1 MQFNKI
7 EFNKVH
13 PKKLQFKPEGYDHMA
28 DIIIKNAYVLTMDP
42 GAGDLKNG
50 TVVIE
55 DGKITEI
62 GEKTKER
69 AETVIDAKG
78 SVVMPGLVNTHTHA
92 AMTLFRGYADDLQ
105 LAEWLENHIWP
116 AEAQLT
122 AKDVYKGSLLACLEM
137 IRSGTTSFAD
147 MYFFMDET
155 AKAVEASGLRASLSH
170 GLIELWNE
178 EKGETDLKEGR
189 RFVRAWQ
196 GAADGRIKT
205 MYGPHAPNTCSDEYL
220 AKVRE
225 EARKDGAGIHIH
237 VLETEAEL
245 LAMKERYGK
254 CSVHM
259 LDDIGFF
266 GPDVLAA
273 HCVWLS
279 DGDIEVLREKGVNVS
294 HNPISNMK
302 LASGIAPVHKMLERG
317 VNVSLGTDGCAS
329 NNNLDLFEEM
339 KTAALLHKLSTG
351 NPTALPARQ
360 VLEMATVNGA
370 KALGTKT
377 GVLKA
382 GMTADLII
390 VDMKKP
396 HLTPCF
402 DVPSHLVYSAGGSD
416 VRTTIVD
423 GKILM
428 DDYRVLVLDEQKVL
442 EEAQKA
448 AEELVARVN
457 T

>member
-1 MQFNKI
+1 
-7 EFNKVH
+7 
-13 PKKLQFKPEGYDHMA
+13 MA

-42 GAGDLKNG
+42 DAGDLKNG

-55 DGKITEI
+55 GGKITEI
-62 GEKTKER
+62 GEKTKEH

-92 AMTLFRGYADDLQ
+92 AMTLFRGSADDLQ
-105 LAEWLENHIWP
+105 LAEWLEKHIWP
-116 AEAQLT
+116 AEAQLR
-122 AKDVYKGSLLACLEM
+122 AEDVYRGSLLACLEM

-155 AKAVEASGLRASLSH
+155 AKAVEASGIRASLSH
-170 GLIELWNE
+170 GLIELWNK
-178 EKGETDLKEGR
+178 EKGETDLKEGK

-220 AKVRE
+220 EKVKE

-302 LASGIAPVHKMLERG
+302 LASGTAPIYKMLERG

-360 VLEMATVNGA
+360 VLKMATVNGA
-370 KALGTKT
+370 KALGTES
-377 GVLKA
+377 GMLKA
-382 GMTADLII
+382 GMKADLII

-423 GKILM
+423 GKVLM
-428 DDYRVLVLDEQKVL
+428 DDYRVLVMDEQKVI

-448 AEELVARVN
+448 AEELAARVN
-457 T
+457 A

>member
-1 MQFNKI
+1 
-7 EFNKVH
+7 
-13 PKKLQFKPEGYDHMA
+13 MA

-42 GAGDLKNG
+42 DAGDLKNG

-62 GEKTKER
+62 GEKTKES
-69 AETVIDAKG
+69 ADTVIDAKG
-78 SVVMPGLVNTHTHA
+78 SVVMPGLANTHTHA

-105 LAEWLENHIWP
+105 LAEWLEKHIWP
-116 AEAQLT
+116 AEAQLK
-122 AKDVYKGSLLACLEM
+122 AEDVYKGSLLACLEM

-178 EKGETDLKEGR
+178 EKGEADLKEGK

-196 GAADGRIKT
+196 GAAGGRIKT
-205 MYGPHAPNTCSDEYL
+205 MYGPHAPNTCSEEFL
-220 AKVRE
+220 AKVKE
-225 EARKDGAGIHIH
+225 EARRDGAGIHIH

-245 LAMKERYGK
+245 NAMKERYGK
-254 CSVHM
+254 CSVH
-259 LDDIGFF
+259 LLEDLGFL

-279 DGDIEVLREKGVNVS
+279 DGDIEILRKRGVNVS

-302 LASGIAPVHKMLERG
+302 LASGIAPVCKMLEKG
-317 VNVSLGTDGCAS
+317 MNVTLGTDGCAS

-339 KTAALLHKLSTG
+339 KTAALLHKVSTG

-370 KALGTKT
+370 KALGTET
-377 GVLKA
+377 GMLKV
-382 GMTADLII
+382 GKKADVII

-402 DVPSHLVYSAGGSD
+402 DIPSHLVYSAKGCD

-423 GKILM
+423 GKVLM
-428 DDYRVLVLDEQKVL
+428 DNYRVLALDEEKVM
-442 EEAQKA
+442 EDARKA
-448 AEELVARVN
+448 AEELVARAN
-457 T
+457 A

>member
-1 MQFNKI
+1 
-7 EFNKVH
+7 
-13 PKKLQFKPEGYDHMA
+13 MA

-42 GAGDLKNG
+42 NVGDLKNG

-62 GEKTKER
+62 GKNTKES
-69 AETVIDAKG
+69 ADTVIDAEG

-105 LAEWLENHIWP
+105 LAEWLQQHIWP

-122 AKDVYKGSLLACLEM
+122 AEDVYKGSLLACLEM

-170 GLIELWNE
+170 GLIELWDD
-178 EKGETDLKEGR
+178 EKGETDLREGR

-205 MYGPHAPNTCSDEYL
+205 MYGPHAPNTCSEEFL

-225 EARKDGAGIHIH
+225 EASRDGAGIHIH
-237 VLETEAEL
+237 LLETEAEL

-259 LDDIGFF
+259 LEDIGFF

-279 DGDIEVLREKGVNVS
+279 DGDIEILRKRGVNVS
-294 HNPISNMK
+294 HNPVSNMK
-302 LASGIAPVHKMLERG
+302 LASGISPVHKMLDKG

-339 KTAALLHKLSTG
+339 KTAALLHKVNTFS
-351 NPTALPARQ
+351 PTALPARQ
-360 VLEMATVNGA
+360 VLEMGTVNGA
-370 KALGTKT
+370 QALDTET
-377 GVLKA
+377 GMLKA
-382 GMTADLII
+382 GKKADLII

-402 DVPSHLVYSAGGSD
+402 DVPSHLVYSARGSD
-416 VRTTIVD
+416 VRTTIVN
-423 GKILM
+423 GKVLM
-428 DDYRVLVLDEQKVL
+428 DNYRVLVLDEQKVM
-442 EEAQKA
+442 ENAQKA
-448 AEELVARVN
+448 AEDLVARVQA
-457 T
+457 

>member
-1 MQFNKI
+1 
-7 EFNKVH
+7 
-13 PKKLQFKPEGYDHMA
+13 MA
-28 DIIIKNAYVLTMDP
+28 DIIVKNAYVMTMDP
-42 GAGDLKNG
+42 DVGDLKNG

-62 GEKTKER
+62 GEKTSES
-69 AETVIDAKG
+69 ADTVIDAKH
-78 SVVMPGLVNTHTHA
+78 SAVMPGLVNTHTHA

-105 LAEWLENHIWP
+105 LADWLEGHIWP
-116 AEAQLT
+116 AEAKLT
-122 AKDVYKGSLLACLEM
+122 AEDVYKGSLLACLEM

-147 MYFFMDET
+147 MYFYMDET
-155 AKAVEASGLRASLSH
+155 AKAVEASGLRASLCH

-178 EKGETDLKEGR
+178 EKGATDLKEGK

-205 MYGPHAPNTCSDEYL
+205 MYGPHAPNTCSEEYL
-220 AKVRE
+220 TKVRE
-225 EARKDGAGIHIH
+225 EADRDGAGIHIH
-237 VLETEAEL
+237 LLETEAEL

-254 CSVHM
+254 CSVH
-259 LDDIGFF
+259 LLEDIGFL

-279 DGDIEVLREKGVNVS
+279 DGDIEILGKRGVNVS
-294 HNPISNMK
+294 HNVISNMK
-302 LASGIAPVHKMLERG
+302 LASGIAPVHKMLEKG

-339 KTAALLHKLSTG
+339 KTAALLHKVNTFS
-351 NPTALPARQ
+351 PTALPARQ
-360 VLEMATVNGA
+360 VLQMGTVNGA
-370 KALGTKT
+370 KALGTET
-377 GVLKA
+377 GMLKV
-382 GMTADLII
+382 GMKADLIV

-402 DVPSHLVYSAGGSD
+402 DVPSHLVYSAKGSD
-416 VRTTIVD
+416 VRTTIVN
-423 GKILM
+423 GKVLM
-428 DDYRVLVLDEQKVL
+428 DDYKVLALDEQKVM
-442 EEAQKA
+442 EDAQKA

-457 T
+457 A

>member
-1 MQFNKI
+1 
-7 EFNKVH
+7 
-13 PKKLQFKPEGYDHMA
+13 MA

-42 GAGDLKNG
+42 DLGDLKSG

-55 DGKITEI
+55 DGRITEI
-62 GEKTKER
+62 GKETNED
-69 AETVIDAKG
+69 AETVIDAKH

-105 LAEWLENHIWP
+105 LAEWLEGHIWP

-122 AKDVYKGSLLACLEM
+122 AEDVYKGSLLACLEM
-137 IRSGTTSFAD
+137 IKSGTTSFAD

-205 MYGPHAPNTCSDEYL
+205 MYGPHAPNTCSEEFL

-225 EARKDGAGIHIH
+225 EASRDGAGIHIH

-245 LAMKERYGK
+245 LAMKEKYGK
-254 CSVHM
+254 CSVH
-259 LDDIGFF
+259 LLEDIGFF

-279 DGDIEVLREKGVNVS
+279 DGDIEILRKRGVNVS
-294 HNPISNMK
+294 HNVVSNMK
-302 LASGIAPVHKMLERG
+302 LASGIAPVHKMLEKG

-339 KTAALLHKLSTG
+339 KTAALLHKVNTFS
-351 NPTALPARQ
+351 PTALPARQ
-360 VLEMATVNGA
+360 VLEIGTVNGA
-370 KALGTKT
+370 KALDTET
-377 GVLKA
+377 GMLKA
-382 GMTADLII
+382 GKKADLII

-402 DVPSHLVYSAGGSD
+402 DVPSHLVYSAKGSD
-416 VRTTIVD
+416 VRTTIVN
-423 GKILM
+423 GKVLM
-428 DDYRVLVLDEQKVL
+428 DDYRVLVLDEQKVM

-448 AEELVARVN
+448 VEELVARVKA
-457 T
+457 

>member
-1 MQFNKI
+1 
-7 EFNKVH
+7 
-13 PKKLQFKPEGYDHMA
+13 MA

-42 GAGDLKNG
+42 DAGDLKNG

-55 DGKITEI
+55 GGKITEI
-62 GEKTKER
+62 GEKTKEH

-105 LAEWLENHIWP
+105 LAEWLEKHIWP
-116 AEAQLT
+116 AEAQLR
-122 AKDVYKGSLLACLEM
+122 AEDVYRGSLLACLEM

-155 AKAVEASGLRASLSH
+155 AKAVEASGIRASLSH
-170 GLIELWNE
+170 GLIELWNK
-178 EKGETDLKEGR
+178 EKGETDLKEGK

-220 AKVRE
+220 AKVKE

-302 LASGIAPVHKMLERG
+302 LASGTAPIYKMLERG

-360 VLEMATVNGA
+360 VLKMATVNGA
-370 KALGTKT
+370 KALGTES
-377 GVLKA
+377 GMLKA
-382 GMTADLII
+382 GMKADLII

-423 GKILM
+423 GKVLM
-428 DDYRVLVLDEQKVL
+428 DDYRVLVMDEQKVI

-448 AEELVARVN
+448 AEELAARVN
-457 T
+457 A

>member
-1 MQFNKI
+1 
-7 EFNKVH
+7 
-13 PKKLQFKPEGYDHMA
+13 MA

-42 GAGDLKNG
+42 DSGDLKNG

-62 GEKTKER
+62 GEKTKES
-69 AETVIDAKG
+69 ADTVIDAKG
-78 SVVMPGLVNTHTHA
+78 SVVMPGLANTHTHA

-105 LAEWLENHIWP
+105 LAEWLEKNIWP
-116 AEAQLT
+116 AESQLK
-122 AKDVYKGSLLACLEM
+122 AEDVYKGSLLACLEM
-137 IRSGTTSFAD
+137 IKSGTTSFAD
-147 MYFFMDET
+147 MYFYMDET

-178 EKGETDLKEGR
+178 EKGETDLKEGK

-205 MYGPHAPNTCSDEYL
+205 MYGPHAPNTCSEEFL
-220 AKVRE
+220 IKVKE
-225 EARKDGAGIHIH
+225 EAHKDGAGLHIH

-245 LAMKERYGK
+245 NAMKERYGK
-254 CSVHM
+254 CSVH
-259 LDDIGFF
+259 LLEDIGFF

-279 DGDIEVLREKGVNVS
+279 DGDIEILRQRGVNVS

-317 VNVSLGTDGCAS
+317 VNVTLGTDGCAS

-339 KTAALLHKLSTG
+339 KTAALLHKVSTG

-370 KALGTKT
+370 KALGTET
-377 GVLKA
+377 GMLKV
-382 GMTADLII
+382 GRKADVII
-390 VDMKKP
+390 LDMKKP

-402 DVPSHLVYSAGGSD
+402 DVPSHLVYSAKGCD

-423 GKILM
+423 GKVLM
-428 DDYRVLVLDEQKVL
+428 DNYRVLALDEEKVI
-442 EEAQKA
+442 EEARTA

-457 T
+457 A

>member
-1 MQFNKI
+1 MN
-7 EFNKVH
+7 
-13 PKKLQFKPEGYDHMA
+13 PD
-28 DIIIKNAYVLTMDP
+28 
-42 GAGDLKNG
+42 AGDLKNG
-50 TVVIE
+50 TIVIE

-62 GEKTKER
+62 GEKTKES

-105 LAEWLENHIWP
+105 LADWLENHVWP

-122 AKDVYKGSLLACLEM
+122 AEDVYKGSLLACLEM

-155 AKAVEASGLRASLSH
+155 AKAVELSGLRASLSH
-170 GLIELWNE
+170 GLIELWNK
-178 EKGETDLKEGR
+178 EKGETDLKEGK

-196 GAADGRIKT
+196 GAAGGRIKT
-205 MYGPHAPNTCSDEYL
+205 MYGPHAPNTCSEEFL
-220 AKVRE
+220 AKVKE
-225 EARKDGAGIHIH
+225 EARKDGAGLHIH

-245 LAMKERYGK
+245 LAMKEKYGK

-279 DGDIEVLREKGVNVS
+279 DGDIEILRKRGVNVS
-294 HNPISNMK
+294 HNPVSNMK

-339 KTAALLHKLSTG
+339 KTAALLHKVSTCS
-351 NPTALPARQ
+351 PTALPAHQ
-360 VLEMATVNGA
+360 VLKMATVNGA
-370 KALGTKT
+370 KALGTET
-377 GVLKA
+377 GMLKA
-382 GMTADLII
+382 GMKADIVI

-402 DVPSHLVYSAGGSD
+402 DVTSHLVYSAKGSD

-428 DDYRVLVLDEQKVL
+428 DDYKVLVLDEQKVI

-457 T
+457 A

>member
-1 MQFNKI
+1 
-7 EFNKVH
+7 
-13 PKKLQFKPEGYDHMA
+13 MA

-42 GAGDLKNG
+42 DSGDIKNG

-62 GEKTKER
+62 GEKTKES

-105 LAEWLENHIWP
+105 LAEWLEKHIWP

-122 AKDVYKGSLLACLEM
+122 AEDVYKGSLLACLEM

-178 EKGETDLKEGR
+178 EKGEADLKEGK

-196 GAADGRIKT
+196 GAAEGRIKT
-205 MYGPHAPNTCSDEYL
+205 MYGPHAPNTCSDEFL
-220 AKVRE
+220 AKVKE
-225 EARKDGAGIHIH
+225 EARKDGAGLHIH

-302 LASGIAPVHKMLERG
+302 LASGTAPVYKMLERG

-377 GVLKA
+377 GMLKV
-382 GMTADLII
+382 GMKADMII

-402 DVPSHLVYSAGGSD
+402 DVPSHLVYSAKGSD

-428 DDYRVLVLDEQKVL
+428 DDYRVLVLDEQKVI

-457 T
+457 A

>member
-1 MQFNKI
+1 
-7 EFNKVH
+7 
-13 PKKLQFKPEGYDHMA
+13 MA

-42 GAGDLKNG
+42 DAGDLKNG

-55 DGKITEI
+55 GGKITEI
-62 GEKTKER
+62 GEKTKEH

-105 LAEWLENHIWP
+105 LAEWLEKHIWP
-116 AEAQLT
+116 AEAQLR
-122 AKDVYKGSLLACLEM
+122 AEDVYRGSLLACLEM

-155 AKAVEASGLRASLSH
+155 AKAVEASGIRASLSH

-178 EKGETDLKEGR
+178 EKGETDLKEGK

-220 AKVRE
+220 AKVKE

-302 LASGIAPVHKMLERG
+302 LASGTAPIYKMLERG

-360 VLEMATVNGA
+360 VLKMATVNGA
-370 KALGTKT
+370 KALGTET
-377 GVLKA
+377 GMLKA
-382 GMTADLII
+382 GMKADMII

-402 DVPSHLVYSAGGSD
+402 DIPSHLVYSAGGSD

-423 GKILM
+423 GKVLM
-428 DDYRVLVLDEQKVL
+428 DDYRVLVLDEQKVIG
-442 EEAQKA
+442 EAQKA
-448 AEELVARVN
+448 AEELVARVKA
-457 T
+457 

>member
-1 MQFNKI
+1 
-7 EFNKVH
+7 
-13 PKKLQFKPEGYDHMA
+13 MA

-42 GAGDLKNG
+42 DAGDLKNG

-62 GEKTKER
+62 REKTKEHS
-69 AETVIDAKG
+69 ETVIDAKG

-116 AEAQLT
+116 AESQLR
-122 AKDVYKGSLLACLEM
+122 AEDVYRGSLLACLEM

-178 EKGETDLKEGR
+178 EKGATDLKEGK

-205 MYGPHAPNTCSDEYL
+205 MYGPHAPNTCSDEFL

-225 EARKDGAGIHIH
+225 ESRKDGAGVHIH
-237 VLETEAEL
+237 LLETEAEL

-259 LDDIGFF
+259 LEDIGFF

-279 DGDIEVLREKGVNVS
+279 DGDIEILRGSGVNVS

-302 LASGIAPVHKMLERG
+302 LASGTAPIYKMLDRG

-360 VLEMATVNGA
+360 VLKMATVNGA
-370 KALGTKT
+370 KALGTET
-377 GVLKA
+377 GMLKA
-382 GMTADLII
+382 GMKADMII

-402 DVPSHLVYSAGGSD
+402 DIPPHLVYSAGGSD

-423 GKILM
+423 GKVLM
-428 DDYRVLVLDEQKVL
+428 DDYRVLVLDEQKVI

-448 AEELVARVN
+448 AEELVARVKA
-457 T
+457 

>member
-1 MQFNKI
+1 
-7 EFNKVH
+7 
-13 PKKLQFKPEGYDHMA
+13 MA
-28 DIIIKNAYVLTMDP
+28 DIIVKNAYVMTIDP
-42 GAGDLKNG
+42 DAGDLKNG

-62 GEKTKER
+62 GEKTSES
-69 AETVIDAKG
+69 ADTVIDAKH

-105 LAEWLENHIWP
+105 LADWLEGHIWP
-116 AEAQLT
+116 AEAKLT
-122 AKDVYKGSLLACLEM
+122 ADDVYKGSLLACMEM

-147 MYFFMDET
+147 MYFYMDET
-155 AKAVEASGLRASLSH
+155 AKAVEASGLRASLCH

-178 EKGETDLKEGR
+178 EKGATDLKEGK

-205 MYGPHAPNTCSDEYL
+205 MYGPHAPNTCSDEFL

-225 EARKDGAGIHIH
+225 EANRDGAGIHIH
-237 VLETEAEL
+237 LLETEAEL
-245 LAMKERYGK
+245 LAMKEKYGK
-254 CSVHM
+254 CSVH
-259 LDDIGFF
+259 LLEDIGFL

-279 DGDIEVLREKGVNVS
+279 DGDIEILAKRGVNVS
-294 HNPISNMK
+294 HNVISNMK
-302 LASGIAPVHKMLERG
+302 LASGIAPVHKMLEKG

-339 KTAALLHKLSTG
+339 KTAALLHKVNTF
-351 NPTALPARQ
+351 NPIALPAQQ
-360 VLEMATVNGA
+360 VLQMGTINGA
-370 KALGTKT
+370 KALGTET
-377 GVLKA
+377 GMLKV
-382 GMTADLII
+382 GMKADLIV

-402 DVPSHLVYSAGGSD
+402 DVPSHLVYSAKGSD
-416 VRTTIVD
+416 VRTTIVNV
-423 GKILM
+423 KVLM
-428 DDYRVLVLDEQKVL
+428 DDYKVTALDEEKVM
-442 EEAQKA
+442 EEAQRA
-448 AEELVARVN
+448 AEELVEKVKS
-457 T
+457 

>member
-1 MQFNKI
+1 
-7 EFNKVH
+7 
-13 PKKLQFKPEGYDHMA
+13 MA
-28 DIIIKNAYVLTMDP
+28 DIIIKNAYVLTMNP
-42 GAGDLKNG
+42 EVGDLKNG
-50 TVVIE
+50 IVVIE

-62 GEKTKER
+62 GEKTDES
-69 AETVIDAKG
+69 ADTIIDAKR

-105 LAEWLENHIWP
+105 LADWLEGHIWP
-116 AEAQLT
+116 AEAKLT
-122 AKDVYKGSLLACLEM
+122 AEDVYKGSLLACLEM

-147 MYFFMDET
+147 MYFYMDET
-155 AKAVEASGLRASLSH
+155 AKAVEASGLRASLCH
-170 GLIELWNE
+170 GLIELWNK
-178 EKGETDLKEGR
+178 EKGEADLKEGK

-205 MYGPHAPNTCSDEYL
+205 MYGPHAPNTCSDEFL

-225 EARKDGAGIHIH
+225 EASRDGAGIHIH

-245 LAMKERYGK
+245 LAMKKRYGK
-254 CSVHM
+254 CSVH
-259 LDDIGFF
+259 LLEDIGFF

-279 DGDIEVLREKGVNVS
+279 DGDIEILGKRGVNVS
-294 HNPISNMK
+294 HNVISNMK
-302 LASGIAPVHKMLERG
+302 LASGIAPVHKMLEKG

-339 KTAALLHKLSTG
+339 KTAALLHKVNIFS
-351 NPTALPARQ
+351 PTALPARQ
-360 VLEMATVNGA
+360 VLQMGTVNGA
-370 KALGTKT
+370 KALGTET
-377 GVLKA
+377 GMLKA
-382 GMTADLII
+382 GKKADLIV

-402 DVPSHLVYSAGGSD
+402 DVPSHLVYSARGSD

-428 DDYRVLVLDEQKVL
+428 DDYRVLAFDEQKVM

-457 T
+457 A

>member
-1 MQFNKI
+1 
-7 EFNKVH
+7 
-13 PKKLQFKPEGYDHMA
+13 MA

-42 GAGDLKNG
+42 EKGDLKNG

-62 GEKTKER
+62 TEKTKEN
-69 AETVIDAKG
+69 AETVIDARH

-92 AMTLFRGYADDLQ
+92 AMTFFRGYADDLQ
-105 LAEWLENHIWP
+105 LADWLEGHIWP
-116 AEAQLT
+116 AEAKLT
-122 AKDVYKGSLLACLEM
+122 AEDVYKGSLLACLEM

-147 MYFFMDET
+147 MYFYMDET
-155 AKAVEASGLRASLSH
+155 AKAVEASGLRASLCH

-178 EKGETDLKEGR
+178 EKGETDLKEGK

-205 MYGPHAPNTCSDEYL
+205 MYGPHAPNTCSEEFL

-225 EARKDGAGIHIH
+225 EANRDGAGIHIH

-254 CSVHM
+254 CSVHLLEDM
-259 LDDIGFF
+259 GFL

-279 DGDIEVLREKGVNVS
+279 DGDIEILAKRGVNVS
-294 HNPISNMK
+294 HNAISNMK
-302 LASGIAPVHKMLERG
+302 LASGIAPVHKMLEEG

-339 KTAALLHKLSTG
+339 KTAALLHKVNTFS
-351 NPTALPARQ
+351 PTALPARQ
-360 VLEMATVNGA
+360 VLQMGTVNGA
-370 KALGTKT
+370 KALGTET
-377 GVLKA
+377 GMLKV
-382 GMTADLII
+382 GKKADLIV

-402 DVPSHLVYSAGGSD
+402 DVPSHLVYSARGSD
-416 VRTTIVD
+416 VRTTIVN

-428 DDYRVLVLDEQKVL
+428 DDYRLLALDEQKVM
-442 EEAQKA
+442 EDAQKA
-448 AEELVARVN
+448 AEELIARVN
-457 T
+457 A

>member
-1 MQFNKI
+1 
-7 EFNKVH
+7 
-13 PKKLQFKPEGYDHMA
+13 MA

-42 GAGDLKNG
+42 DAGDLKNG

-55 DGKITEI
+55 GGKITEI
-62 GEKTKER
+62 GEKTKEH

-105 LAEWLENHIWP
+105 LAEWLEKHIWP
-116 AEAQLT
+116 AEAQLR
-122 AKDVYKGSLLACLEM
+122 AEDVYRGSLLACLEM

-155 AKAVEASGLRASLSH
+155 AKAVEASGIRASLSH
-170 GLIELWNE
+170 GLIELWNK
-178 EKGETDLKEGR
+178 EKGETDLKEGK

-220 AKVRE
+220 EKVKE

-302 LASGIAPVHKMLERG
+302 LASGTAPIYKMLERG

-360 VLEMATVNGA
+360 VLKMATVNGA
-370 KALGTKT
+370 KALGTES
-377 GVLKA
+377 GMLKA
-382 GMTADLII
+382 GMKADLII

-423 GKILM
+423 GKVLM
-428 DDYRVLVLDEQKVL
+428 DDYRVLVMDEQKVI

-448 AEELVARVN
+448 AEELAARVN
-457 T
+457 A